1 DILEWFYTRW
11 CAQSDKLMQ
20 CNDNEEAIQNLQC
33 YVNSQKHVEKT
44 QRTSDGSRIKFLVSL
59 TEQDY
64 HFPGRFWPF
73 QNPMISEVHSGYL
86 ECIKNGD
93 NYLFITN
100 QYFVG
105 DDYAHHSPNR
115 IPNALL
121 NKIATSHAQNKP
133 FHV

>member
-1 DILEWFYTRW
+1 
-11 CAQSDKLMQ
+11 
-20 CNDNEEAIQNLQC
+20 
-33 YVNSQKHVEKT
+33 
-44 QRTSDGSRIKFLVSL
+44 
-59 TEQDY
+59 QDY

-133 FHV
+133 FHVYFCLSGVPGNDLETIPSKTVLSEEWTTLVYLFDKI